1 MPSAREA
8 VDEYDRIEDPKRLR
22 ALAHPLR
29 WELLEHV
36 GSYGPVTATRCA
48 EALGESVASCSY
60 HLNILA
66 KYGFI
71 EEAPGSHGR
80 ERPWQATS
88 YRQILGGTDMDTET
102 HVASRAAGNAL
113 IDRHVALIKKH
124 HAHPYEGPGEWRR
137 ANTVMSSTMFLTSE
151 EAEQVREMLSEL
163 AERFGNR
170 MEDAALRP
178 LGAREVR
185 LFIATTLIPEG
196 PARS

>member
-1 MPSAREA
+1 VADQER
-8 VDEYDRIEDPKRLR
+8 VDRIEDPKRLR

-29 WELLEHV
+29 WGLLDYV

-88 YRQILGGTDMDTET
+88 HTQTIGGLDMDTET
-102 HVASRAAGNAL
+102 HVAARAAGDAL
-113 IDRHVALIKKH
+113 IDRHVALIKDH
-124 HAHPYEGPGEWRR
+124 HGPRYEGPEEWRK
-137 ANTVMSSTMFLTSE
+137 ANTVVGSTLFITAE
-151 EAEQVREMLSEL
+151 EAEQLRTDLMAL
-163 AERFGNR
+163 ADRFNDR
-170 MEDAALRP
+170 LADASLRP
-178 LGAREVR
+178 PDAREVR
-185 LFIATTLIPEG
+185 LFLATTLIPDRA
-196 PARS
+196 PKS